1 MNKQIV
7 AAVKA
12 LRALS
17 YADFYFAVS
26 LARPARLT
34 IKKRGRKKPGP
45 KPGTKRAAAPAPAA
59 AKPSRRI
66 SRVEAA
72 APQPTA

>member
-26 LARPARLT
+26 LARP
-34 IKKRGRKKPGP
+34 
-45 KPGTKRAAAPAPAA
+45 
-59 AKPSRRI
+59 RR
-66 SRVEAA
+66 
-72 APQPTA
+72 